1 MPRTALT
8 AQSLASSGV
17 TPTYASADNTQGEN
31 FSNNGRRVLHVK
43 NTGGGSC
50 TVTIAIPATV
60 DGIAATNRTVTVAAT
75 TGDRLIGPFP
85 TLYNQTDGSINVD
98 YSTGT
103 GVTRA
108 LFDMPLV
115 S

>member
-1 MPRTALT
+1 MARTALT
-8 AQSLASSGV
+8 AQSLTSVGM
-17 TPTYASADNTQGEN
+17 TPAYASADNANGEN

-50 TVTIAIPATV
+50 TVTVAISATV

-85 TLYNQTDGSINVD
+85 SVYNQTDGSINVD

-108 LFDMPLV
+108 LFDLPV
-115 S
+115 V